1 MADGL
6 CADGQNGKGGRAKP
20 SLTKAYVYGCRAF
33 WHGSFL

>member
-33 WHGSFL
+33 RHGSFL